1 MHALPKLPI
10 PGLAASAAARTPG
23 RQSLMRAL
31 LLAFALAPA
40 MLGQGLSVN
49 TPQNGETQAERASV
63 RGVVRDAAS
72 GEPLEGIAVHADTTR
87 TTFRG
92 GALAVAPGADARG
105 MAVTD
110 AQGRF
115 ALENVPPGRRSI
127 RAMNPKD
134 FFIRGI
140 RFIELR
146 AGEAHEG
153 FDLRLSRPASI
164 SGRVLDDKGE
174 PLLGAVVYVVAREYY
189 LGEARYY
196 LRFMGFADDTGGYEI
211 ERVPAGQKIRLM
223 ARMPPP
229 NFDALAASNVPE
241 DPARRRPAYAPVYY
255 PDVPS
260 AETATQLLLKSGERR
275 EGIDFIIRR
284 ERSLCAEGTFDAPP
298 DAGRIRFSL
307 SEVQPTFGTTGR
319 MGVYGQTAGG
329 SLEAGKPFR
338 LCGLAPGDYRLT
350 ALNDTT
356 GGAKLTHYSVTPFTL
371 TDRDVKDLRVTLLSP
386 YKVPF
391 RMEWAGAPPKDPQPG
406 LVPVNLEALYRAYYM
421 GEERQ
426 GSSEVPGQG
435 ELGAVLADTYGV
447 AVRLKNPA
455 PNRVDFF
462 VPPDQITPGVYVKD
476 IRYGDSSALHLPII
490 VGGQSA
496 GREIRILLAHD
507 AGSVT
512 ARVVDEDGRP
522 AGDSYVHLLPME
534 AGSEGA
540 LADRILTGQTDQNG
554 THIWERNIPPG
565 TYRAVAAR
573 TEVDY
578 SPEGIHA
585 LWQAR
590 SQAPEIT
597 VGPNGSAEV
606 KAVIQKER

>member
-1 MHALPKLPI
+1 MHALPKFPI
-10 PGLAASAAARTPG
+10 FRHMAGVAIRVPGWSGNWRT
-23 RQSLMRAL
+23 L
-31 LLAFALAPA
+31 LLVSALGVTVF
-40 MLGQGLSVN
+40 GQGLSVN
-49 TPQNGETQAERASV
+49 TQQTGETQAERASI

-72 GEPLEGIAVHADTTR
+72 GEPLEGITVHVDTTR
-87 TTFRG
+87 TTFQG

-115 ALENVPPGRRSI
+115 ALENIPPGRRTI
-127 RAMNPKD
+127 RAMHSKD
-134 FFIRGI
+134 PRIRAI
-140 RFIELR
+140 RFTALQ
-146 AGEAHEG
+146 AGEARED
-153 FDLRLSRPASI
+153 FDLQLARPGTI
-164 SGRVLDDKGE
+164 SGRVFDDKGE
-174 PLLGAVVYVVAREYY
+174 PLPGAVVYLVAHEYY

-196 LRFMGFADDTGGYEI
+196 LRDMGFADDTGHYEI
-211 ERVPAGQKIRLM
+211 DRAPAGQKFRLM

-229 NFDALAASNVPE
+229 NFDGLAAANVPA
-241 DPARRRPAYAPVYY
+241 DPTRRRPAYAPVFY
-255 PDVPS
+255 PDSPS
-260 AETATQLLLKSGERR
+260 TETATQLLLKSGERR

-284 ERSLCAEGTFDAPP
+284 ERSLCAEGTFDAPSGV
-298 DAGRIRFSL
+298 GRIRFSL
-307 SEVQPTFGTTGR
+307 SEAQPTFGTTGR
-319 MGVYGQTAGG
+319 IGVYGQTVGG
-329 SLEAGKPFR
+329 LLDAGKPFR

-350 ALNDTT
+350 ALNDTRD
-356 GGAKLTHYSVTPFTL
+356 GAELTHYAVSSFMLV
-371 TDRDVKDLRVTLLSP
+371 DRDVKDLHVALASP
-386 YKVPF
+386 YKIPF
-391 RMEWAGAPPKDPQPG
+391 RMEWASAPPKDLQLG

-421 GEERQ
+421 GEERR

-435 ELGAVLADTYGV
+435 ELGAILADTYEV

-455 PNRVDFF
+455 PNRVDLFAS
-462 VPPDQITPGVYVKD
+462 PTPGVYVKD
-476 IRYGDSSALHLPII
+476 IRYGDSSALHLPIV

-496 GREIRILLAHD
+496 NREIRILLAHD

-512 ARVVDEDGRP
+512 AHVVDEEGKP
-522 AGDSYVHLLPME
+522 AGDTYVHLLPID

-565 TYRAVAAR
+565 TYRPVAAR

-578 SPEGIHA
+578 SPEGVHA

-597 VGPNGSAEV
+597 VGPNGSADV
-606 KAVIQKER
+606 KVVIQKER